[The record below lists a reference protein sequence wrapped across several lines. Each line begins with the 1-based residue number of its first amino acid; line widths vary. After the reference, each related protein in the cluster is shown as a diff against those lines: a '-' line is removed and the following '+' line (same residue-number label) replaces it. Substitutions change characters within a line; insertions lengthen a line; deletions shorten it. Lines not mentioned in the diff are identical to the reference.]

1 MPVSWRVP
9 CLQISVLCY
18 NSFSRH
24 QEVIH
29 DANIAD
35 KIAVS
40 VSDSKINLESW
51 NYGDSNYVLD
61 NKNETFLQ
69 KRFSKL

>member
-40 VSDSKINLESW
+40 VSDSKINLES
-51 NYGDSNYVLD
+51 
-61 NKNETFLQ
+61 
-69 KRFSKL
+69 